1 MVMSGRTRGPDAG
14 SGGGGFF
21 GWGGGTLD
29 WGGAVFGWGGGGLT
43 GGRRSRNLSSILV
56 GLLNK
61 NNTYFDKILIHLY
74 FLRILEIIKFMFVHK

>member
-21 GWGGGTLD
+21 GWGGGTLGWD
-29 WGGAVFGWGGGGLT
+29 GATLGWGGGGLT

-61 NNTYFDKILIHLY
+61 NNTF
-74 FLRILEIIKFMFVHK
+74 